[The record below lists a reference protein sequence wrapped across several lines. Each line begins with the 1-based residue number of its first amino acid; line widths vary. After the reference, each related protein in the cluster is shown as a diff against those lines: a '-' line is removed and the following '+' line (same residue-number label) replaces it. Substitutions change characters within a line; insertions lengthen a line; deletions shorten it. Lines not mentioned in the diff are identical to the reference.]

1 MRNSIIT
8 ATILFAA
15 SSVAGAATITNPI
28 KNGTFGTNAAPS
40 LADWTTGPTNST
52 AVNLRAANDD
62 IDSKL
67 QGTDDKADRFD
78 NFFTSGSFAV
88 LGDDAGLI
96 GGPPDQGTFALSQQF
111 KLPKKADGN
120 EILNFDLT
128 LSFRYAFDG
137 VVDANPPVGALDD
150 DFTVTLT
157 RINPNNQRVLQTYN
171 LFTSSLGIARSRQ
184 VSGDFSAQLLDLLPG
199 ATYVLSF
206 VLHEKGAGFN
216 SAVGIDT
223 VKLLGDATVAA
234 VPVPAPLL
242 LLGSAVA
249 GISTFARRRTAAA

>member
-15 SSVAGAATITNPI
+15 SSVAGAATINNQI
-28 KNGTFGTNAAPS
+28 SNGTFATNTAPS
-40 LADWTTGPTNST
+40 LANWSTVVATTSVQARASNDVINRVGT
-52 AVNLRAANDD
+52 ANADD
-62 IDSKL
+62 S
-67 QGTDDKADRFD
+67 DRFD
-78 NFFTSGSFAV
+78 SFFGNGAFAV
-88 LGDDAGLI
+88 LGDDIDVI
-96 GGPPDQGTFALSQQF
+96 GGTPDQGTFALSQQF
-111 KLPKKADGN
+111 KLPKKADGSD
-120 EILNFDLT
+120 ILNFDLT

-150 DFTVTLT
+150 DFSVTLT
-157 RINPNNQRVLQTYN
+157 RINPNNQRILQTYN
-171 LFTSSLGIARSRQ
+171 LFTSSLGTARSRQ

-206 VLHEKGAGFN
+206 VLNEKGAGFN

-223 VKLLGDATVAA
+223 VKLLGNATVAA

-242 LLGSAVA
+242 LLGSALA